1 MTTENNNRHR
11 ILDGM
16 RKAVHDKLT
25 PKQRDLPKTTKG
37 KAGALLRD
45 EMKRGTEADP
55 KKREAS
61 AKKRLAERLGVKV
74 DSVYRYLSGKRKN
87 PPKEIAAK
95 LDKEVRDN
103 AKPGLK
109 KKVIKE
115 SKGKSIRIQSRAK
128 FGYGTPAQP
137 GVTTT
142 PDDRWRNIAQTLPAS
157 YATPLWDALEHGDDQ
172 RAQEIL
178 QAFIQNEYINEG
190 GKHGNVDVNLTDLDY
205 MDFTIE

>member
-1 MTTENNNRHR
+1 MPEDNNHRER

-37 KAGALLRD
+37 KASALLRD
-45 EMKRGTEADP
+45 EMKRSTETDP
-55 KKREAS
+55 KKREAA
-61 AKKRLAERLGVKV
+61 AKKSLAARLGVKV

-87 PPKEIAAK
+87 PPKAIAEK
-95 LDKEVRDN
+95 LDKEVRDR

-109 KKVIKE
+109 KKVVKE
-115 SKGKSIRIQSRAK
+115 ARGKSIRIQSRAK
-128 FGYGTPAQP
+128 FGYGTPSQP

-142 PDDRWRNIAQTLPAS
+142 PDDRWRNIAATLPAS
-157 YATPLWDALEHGDDQ
+157 YATPLWDALEHGDDA

-178 QAFIQNEYINEG
+178 QAYIQNEYINEG
-190 GKHGNVDVNLTDLDY
+190 GTHGNVDVKLADLDY
-205 MDFTIE
+205 MDFTID

>member
-45 EMKRGTEADP
+45 EMKRSTETDP
-55 KKREAS
+55 KKREAA
-61 AKKRLAERLGVKV
+61 AKKSLAARLGVKV

-87 PPKEIAAK
+87 PPKEIADK
-95 LDKEVRDN
+95 LDKEVRDS

-109 KKVIKE
+109 KKVINE
-115 SKGKSIRIQSRAK
+115 AKGKSVRIQSRAK
-128 FGYGTPAQP
+128 FGYGNSAT
-137 GVTTT
+137 GTST
-142 PDDRWRNIAQTLPAS
+142 PDSRWRNIAQTLPAS
-157 YATPLWDALEHGDDQ
+157 YATPLWDALEHGDDA

-178 QAFIQNEYINEG
+178 QAFMQNEYINEG
-190 GKHGNVDVNLTDLDY
+190 GKHGNVDVELADLDY